1 MATGAISSAAPPSP
15 SIGIGYRHGIDGW
28 IRANL
33 ARFDVLEVTLDNC
46 LAANR
51 SARDAIF
58 DLVGHIPLTAHGIG
72 LSIGTEVPLD
82 LVYLDA
88 IAALLDRLRA
98 PAYSEHLAFTRV
110 PGRDLG
116 NLLPLPRTQ
125 AVAESVIAKIKTVQS
140 RISVPFLLE
149 NITYIFD
156 WPDSELTD
164 AEFLT
169 LICRE
174 TGAGLLL
181 DLENLYLNAS
191 NHGFDVHAFLDTL
204 PAGLVQEIHLAGG
217 KTISEPFLSRPLLVD
232 THSYPVP
239 EEALALL
246 DEVLARHTP
255 SSIILER
262 DDRLEAVDEILTD
275 VAAIRARVGQ
285 RLGSAAYGWAER
297 APLTPSCLPSSPASL
312 RSFSK
317 QDVDGRDMPGY
328 EAATPL

>member
-1 MATGAISSAAPPSP
+1 LWLRVLLIPAVSTLPSP
-15 SIGIGYRHGIDGW
+15 SVGIGYRHGIDGW

-33 ARFDVLEVTLDNC
+33 ARFDVLEITLDHC
-46 LAANR
+46 LAASNL
-51 SARDAIF
+51 ARDAIF
-58 DLVGHIPLTAHGIG
+58 DLVGQIPLTAHGIG

-82 LVYLDA
+82 LAYLDA

-98 PAYSEHLAFTRV
+98 PTYSEHLAFTRV

-125 AVAESVIAKIKTVQS
+125 AVAESVIAKVKTVQS
-140 RISVPFLLE
+140 CISVPFLLE
-149 NITYIFD
+149 NITYVFE

-191 NHGFDVHAFLDTL
+191 NHGFDTHAFLDAL
-204 PAGLVQEIHLAGG
+204 PAGLVKEIHLAGG
-217 KTISEPFLSRPLLVD
+217 KAVEEPFLRRPLLVD

-246 DEVLARHTP
+246 DRTLTRQSPATIV
-255 SSIILER
+255 LER
-262 DDRLEAVDEILTD
+262 DDRLDAVDEILAD
-275 VAAIRARVGQ
+275 VAAIRARV
-285 RLGSAAYGWAER
+285 
-297 APLTPSCLPSSPASL
+297 
-312 RSFSK
+312 
-317 QDVDGRDMPGY
+317 
-328 EAATPL
+328 EAAVPVPSP